1 MRFER
6 RAISAP
12 VVALLAAGI
21 LFALFAV
28 SLTMLAGIHS
38 NREWMSRVREVQG
51 VLSRTRAA
59 LVDAEAGQRGFLL
72 TGKPAYLEPYK
83 GAVVSLPIDLA
94 EAKRLTADDPAQQ
107 QSIGELEPLVFA
119 KLEEFHKSV
128 DLYQRGQRDAALS
141 IVKLDDG
148 KSIMDNARRVI
159 ARMRARADDLVS
171 ERTAKSRRT
180 FDRAMWIAGGAAL
193 GLLVLGMILFRI
205 NRDIARRK
213 TLESALRE
221 AAAFQEQLVGIVGHD
236 LRSPLM
242 AILMTVKK
250 LLRSGELPERQAAG
264 VERVAASAARMSRLV
279 EQLLDLTRTR
289 LVGGIPVEPKDE
301 TNLSDLVS
309 GVVDEL
315 RTAHG
320 AAEIKMT
327 IDREVRGSWDPDR
340 IAQVVSN
347 LVANAIAHGDGP
359 VDVRVRNGSTSAI
372 LEVHNGGP
380 PISPDRLPRI
390 FEAFLR
396 APGDRTTPAKGLGL
410 GLFIAERIVTAH
422 GGRIAVHSLKEGGTT
437 FTVNLPTASS

>member
-1 MRFER
+1 MTFER

-83 GAVVSLPIDLA
+83 GAVVSVPIDLA

-107 QSIGELEPLVFA
+107 QSIEELEPHVFA

-128 DLYQRGQRDAALS
+128 VLYQRGQRDAALS

-193 GLLVLGMILFRI
+193 GLLVLGMILFRT

-236 LRSPLM
+236 LR
-242 AILMTVKK
+242 
-250 LLRSGELPERQAAG
+250 
-264 VERVAASAARMSRLV
+264 
-279 EQLLDLTRTR
+279 
-289 LVGGIPVEPKDE
+289 
-301 TNLSDLVS
+301 
-309 GVVDEL
+309 
-315 RTAHG
+315 
-320 AAEIKMT
+320 
-327 IDREVRGSWDPDR
+327 
-340 IAQVVSN
+340 
-347 LVANAIAHGDGP
+347 
-359 VDVRVRNGSTSAI
+359 
-372 LEVHNGGP
+372 
-380 PISPDRLPRI
+380 
-390 FEAFLR
+390 
-396 APGDRTTPAKGLGL
+396 
-410 GLFIAERIVTAH
+410 
-422 GGRIAVHSLKEGGTT
+422 
-437 FTVNLPTASS
+437 